1 MQPKYLKIGE
11 MAHFLGVSKDYLRN
25 RQGTEFREGKHFF
38 KKGKLIFWSVEAMTA
53 WVESNDDD
61 DPLVDDILD
70 SLCA

>member
-11 MAHFLGVSKDYLRN
+11 MAHTLGLSADYLRN

-38 KKGKLIFWSVEAMTA
+38 KKGRLTLWVVDEMVK
-53 WVESNDDD
+53 WVESNEDE
-61 DPLVDDILD
+61 DPAIEDILS